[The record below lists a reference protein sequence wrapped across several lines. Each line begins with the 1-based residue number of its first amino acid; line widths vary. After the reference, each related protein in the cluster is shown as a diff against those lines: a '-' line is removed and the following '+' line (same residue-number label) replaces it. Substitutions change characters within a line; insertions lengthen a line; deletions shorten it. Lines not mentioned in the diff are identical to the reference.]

1 MGQHYFPV
9 HSMPLFSPLQDT
21 PRLWPQPSSVPVFNG
36 TRPSLLLSAVFTI
49 EHGEVDVPSSDIL
62 SYNMKLYRELLFA
75 RAPPTPATG
84 TKPATHAPS
93 PSTPPTSD
101 ASTSDKPL
109 LRLVVSVT
117 KDAVPSD
124 YPHLGMDESYEVT
137 YLLPSTFLPSY
148 RAEGGGCT
156 EIYLYGVDCLEGW
169 LGVVRGVVPNP
180 AVFVVRS

>member
-148 RAEGGGCT
+148 LRIGQKGEVARRSTCT
-156 EIYLYGVDCLEGW
+156 ESIVWRVGWAWCGGWFQIQLYL
-169 LGVVRGVVPNP
+169 
-180 AVFVVRS
+180 